1 MSGGRLQVAILAAG
15 LGSRLAKPFPKP
27 LTPLHG
33 GGTNIMAQQVA
44 HLRAVFPDCAITAVV
59 GFKKDLV
66 MEAFPDLLYAYNE
79 DYADTNTSKSLLKAL
94 RLSHVGGVLW
104 LNGDVVFE
112 RGVLELARSC
122 VAADDSFVCVDHAN
136 VGEEEVKYTLDDDG
150 CIAALSKGVVGGLGE
165 AVGINYV
172 SSRDKATLVRH
183 LEACALQD
191 YFERGMET
199 AIQFD
204 GLRVRPVDISAFG
217 CVEVDFAA
225 DLDRAEHLF

>member
-1 MSGGRLQVAILAAG
+1 MNDARLQVAILAAG

-33 GGTNIMAQQVA
+33 AGTSIMHQQIA
-44 HLRAVFPDCAITAVV
+44 HLRAVFRDCSIAVVV
-59 GFKKDLV
+59 GFKKDLI
-66 MEAFPDLLYAYNE
+66 MEAFPDVLYVYNE
-79 DYADTNTSKSLLKAL
+79 DYSDTNTSKSLLKAL
-94 RLSHVGGVLW
+94 RLSHAGGVLW

-122 VAADDSFVCVDHAN
+122 VEADESFVCVDHSS
-136 VGEEEVKYTLDDDG
+136 VGEEEVKYTLGDDG

-172 SSRDKATLVRH
+172 AGRDKATLVRH

-204 GLRVRPVDISAFG
+204 GMRFRPVDISAFG

-225 DLDRAEHLF
+225 DLDRAEQLF